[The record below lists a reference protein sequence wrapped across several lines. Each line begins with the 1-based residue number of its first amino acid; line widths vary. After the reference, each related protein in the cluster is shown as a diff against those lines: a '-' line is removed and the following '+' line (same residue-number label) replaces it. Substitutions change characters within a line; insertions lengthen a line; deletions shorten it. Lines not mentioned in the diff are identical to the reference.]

1 MELLPMHQI
10 LEGGKLGPSFK
21 HLWGRSKLTFRSTP
35 EMEAE
40 LKRLVSE
47 WIPHEDF
54 SNYIFLGNEHGLP
67 KHMNALHMY
76 IHSTGSSRGVEC
88 YIRLAEKTAL
98 IVE

>member
-1 MELLPMHQI
+1 MELLPTHQI
-10 LEGGKLGPSFK
+10 LEDGKLCGSFK

-35 EMEAE
+35 EMETE

-54 SNYIFLGNEHGLP
+54 SDYIFLGNEHGIP
-67 KHMNALHMY
+67 KHMNALHMF
-76 IHSTGSSRGVEC
+76 IHPTASSRGVEC
-88 YIRLAEKTAL
+88 YIRLVEKSAL